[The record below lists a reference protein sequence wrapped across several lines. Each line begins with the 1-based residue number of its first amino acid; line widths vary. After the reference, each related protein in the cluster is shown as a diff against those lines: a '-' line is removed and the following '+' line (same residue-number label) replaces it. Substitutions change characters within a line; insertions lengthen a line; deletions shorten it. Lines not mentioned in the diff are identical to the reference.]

1 MNERQAS
8 DLYLIVGR
16 PPTLRIEDDLAYI
29 NEISLSVEDI
39 NEILKSIL
47 TSRQK
52 REYEM
57 NMELNTALDMGEN
70 GRFRVNVLRQRQSPG
85 LVIRRIISKIPT
97 FEDLR
102 LPLILQGLSMDKR
115 GLILITG
122 VTGSGKS
129 TTLASMVDYRN
140 KNSAGH
146 IITIED
152 PIEYFHNH
160 QKSVITQREVGVDTE
175 SFAIAL
181 KNALRQRPDVIL
193 VGEVRDREVMEQA
206 LMSAETGHLCLS
218 TIHTTNSYQAI
229 ERIVNLFPEDYAGQI
244 RLNLSMNLKAIISQ
258 RLIPCQKGGLVP
270 AIEIMLNQGLVRE
283 LILKGEISK
292 IHEVMEKN
300 NAIGMCTFDQSLLKL
315 FSEGMITEETVIANA
330 DKPSDMK
337 VKLHNVKLKD
347 VKNVPDG
354 SDVFEMMDTSVIS
367 LKD

>member
-140 KNSAGH
+140 KNSA
-146 IITIED
+146 
-152 PIEYFHNH
+152 
-160 QKSVITQREVGVDTE
+160 
-175 SFAIAL
+175 
-181 KNALRQRPDVIL
+181 
-193 VGEVRDREVMEQA
+193 
-206 LMSAETGHLCLS
+206 
-218 TIHTTNSYQAI
+218 
-229 ERIVNLFPEDYAGQI
+229 
-244 RLNLSMNLKAIISQ
+244 
-258 RLIPCQKGGLVP
+258 
-270 AIEIMLNQGLVRE
+270 
-283 LILKGEISK
+283 
-292 IHEVMEKN
+292 
-300 NAIGMCTFDQSLLKL
+300 
-315 FSEGMITEETVIANA
+315 
-330 DKPSDMK
+330 
-337 VKLHNVKLKD
+337 
-347 VKNVPDG
+347 
-354 SDVFEMMDTSVIS
+354 
-367 LKD
+367 